1 MFKNVKHNNV
11 RSLNL
16 KLRNDKYY
24 DFMLYRGEC
33 VTVGNSD
40 GCVVADIKPYNM
52 SKGKVY
58 SEREWEEAVNNGVT
72 LKNIGFTGMDNGI
85 ITFRRDKI
93 TNAQFLK
100 LYTESKYNIEEGDK
114 RFFMFPVTGNS
125 NQYKYFYSL
134 EDDDKGGFI
143 TLNGGFLQGFYKLFG
158 EEYQTLP
165 NHIENDMNFEFVLR
179 RKDYDVHYR
188 TINHTHPNNNGI
200 FFYMGTRAENKF
212 WLEYKR
218 KDNVEDLLDTENH
231 HGGYFEDYIPSLD
244 NVIETDYF
252 LKDIEK
258 LELNLDSGYNSRC
271 NCNADYITN
280 GYSCD
285 LYFAS
290 NEKGGCIIDGYF
302 DDAYTGDGN
311 LACDCD
317 VAGYSIGNEYYE
329 QEISLKDLF
338 LTTDKGHELNKR
350 GYFEIK
356 TDNKFVTFD
365 QTKYGFTTKTFDPEN
380 PYIIYEGRND
390 WGNLNYFVLMN
401 QTPTGYTVD
410 TIKQYH
416 EENVKE
422 FDIYK
427 DIRDNAFA
435 LKINED
441 GSISYRYGM
450 TDCDSE
456 TKYKV
461 EEETSKAN
469 LIPMDEWVTINVR
482 ISMLTPNDECD
493 NMVGKRRMKIF
504 IYVNGNLV
512 FISKELPE
520 FKFRELDDVKE
531 KQETVPFNMSLGGGT
546 QGLCDAI
553 WLNYYSKPDYMMPLE
568 RDFCGSFL
576 GDIKSFK
583 IYDCFLDYKTINDNV
598 FGV

>member
-58 SEREWEEAVNNGVT
+58 SEREWEEAVNNGVA

-93 TNAQFLK
+93 TNTQFLK
-100 LYTESKYNIEEGDK
+100 LYTESEYNIEKGDK

-134 EDDDKGGFI
+134 EDDGKGGFI

-188 TINHTHPNNNGI
+188 TINHTHPDNNGI

-218 KDNVEDLLDTENH
+218 KANVEDLLDTENH

-290 NEKGGCIIDGYF
+290 NEKGGCVIDGHWSRAQSGANYERF
-302 DDAYTGDGN
+302 DLNLGDGWKSQSTKTLKYALQLYDWDIITMQQGSPVSGDPSSLGN
-311 LACDCD
+311 LQNLIDYVNATKTNPNAKLYWHMTWAYSQFTAHSGFANYNNDQLTMYNAIVNTTKDCILTNSGFAGVIPAGTAIQNYRGNDTNNKIIENGYITVSDGYHLKNYSEVLAAMTWLRTLTGLSLNGIKCNSSD
-317 VAGYSIGNEYYE
+317 VSFASAEVRALRRSAENAY
-329 QEISLKDLF
+329 
-338 LTTDKGHELNKR
+338 LNP
-350 GYFEIK
+350 FEIHSA
-356 TDNKFVTFD
+356 
-365 QTKYGFTTKTFDPEN
+365 Y
-380 PYIIYEGRND
+380 
-390 WGNLNYFVLMN
+390 
-401 QTPTGYTVD
+401 
-410 TIKQYH
+410 
-416 EENVKE
+416 
-422 FDIYK
+422 
-427 DIRDNAFA
+427 
-435 LKINED
+435 
-441 GSISYRYGM
+441 
-450 TDCDSE
+450 
-456 TKYKV
+456 
-461 EEETSKAN
+461 
-469 LIPMDEWVTINVR
+469 
-482 ISMLTPNDECD
+482 
-493 NMVGKRRMKIF
+493 
-504 IYVNGNLV
+504 
-512 FISKELPE
+512 
-520 FKFRELDDVKE
+520 
-531 KQETVPFNMSLGGGT
+531 
-546 QGLCDAI
+546 
-553 WLNYYSKPDYMMPLE
+553 
-568 RDFCGSFL
+568 
-576 GDIKSFK
+576 
-583 IYDCFLDYKTINDNV
+583 
-598 FGV
+598 